1 MRLTRA
7 RRVLR
12 ATISAAVTV
21 VLAAGLALV
30 STAPAQAVSTSAVL
44 CKGYSACAS
53 YGMTN
58 HGYAA
63 VNQNMYWR
71 MYGGHNCTNYAAYMM
86 VKAGLKNVRPWT
98 NATGNASGWGVGM
111 KKKTNSTPAV
121 GSIAWWTPGSGHVA
135 YVEAVIS
142 PTEIIISEDQWG
154 GDFYWRVITK
164 ANGNWPKGFIHFKD
178 AASTK
183 VPQYRGKI
191 NSTSIWLDSTKKTAA
206 LTTVMNP
213 GRTYWVEQSYIN
225 TGTADWVGLEL
236 ATQSPND
243 HDSALATNWPSAS
256 RAAVQQQ
263 AVVGPGQ
270 TATFAFPITIPAGL
284 KDGTQVVEKFAPVL
298 AGTNTRVS
306 YSSSTISVTADSRS
320 IFVTQPTPSVS
331 GTLVEDAVVTAKS
344 ASWKPSGATLSYTW
358 KRNGVTIKNATAST
372 YALTESDVGRTITVT
387 TTAKAAKFISASR
400 TSLPTAVVK
409 SKLPAKV
416 GAGVALNSGDELVST
431 NGRYSL
437 EQRSSGSLVLAD
449 RLSGKVLWINGA
461 KGKAAYTILTA
472 KGSLAS
478 YSSKGK
484 LVWSSQTTKKGVSEV
499 AVTTDGKLRLRT
511 PAAKTVWYRD

>member
-21 VLAAGLALV
+21 VLAVGLALV

-44 CKGYSACAS
+44 CKGYSSCAS

-63 VNQNMYWR
+63 VNKNMYWR

-111 KKKTNSTPAV
+111 KKKTNTTPAV

-183 VPQYRGKI
+183 VPEYRGKI
-191 NSTSIWLDSTKKTAA
+191 NSTSIWLDSSKKTAA

-213 GRTYWVEQSYIN
+213 GRTYWVEQSYMN

-270 TATFAFPITIPAGL
+270 TATFGFPITIPAGL

-298 AGTNTRVS
+298 AGTKTRVAN
-306 YSSSTISVTADSRS
+306 SSSTISVTADSRS

-344 ASWKPSGATLSYTW
+344 ASWKPAGATLSYKW
-358 KRNGVTIKNATAST
+358 KRDGVTIKNATAAT
-372 YALTESDVGRTITVT
+372 YALTEADVGRKITVT
-387 TTAKAAKFISASR
+387 TTAKAATFITASR
-400 TSLPTAVVK
+400 TSSPTAVVK
-409 SKLPAKV
+409 SKLPAK
-416 GAGVALNSGDELVST
+416 APIGVVLNTGDELVST
-431 NGRYSL
+431 NGRYSI

-449 RLSGKVLWINGA
+449 RLTGKVLWVNGA
-461 KGKAAYTILTA
+461 KGKASYTMLTD
-472 KGSLAS
+472 KGSLVS
-478 YSSKGK
+478 YSKTDK
-484 LVWSSQTTKKGVSEV
+484 LVWSTKTAKYGATEV
-499 AVTTDGKLRLRT
+499 AVTSDGKLRLRT
-511 PAAKTVWYRD
+511 PDAKTVWHRD